1 LRIKLR
7 HNDPTKEIHDVDVLS
22 LSPGG
27 LVAYLKQFHDI
38 NSRWGQEFEV
48 HTEEVI
54 TECAEIQKDIV
65 LKNRRIGKPLTEENL
80 LIAMSLR
87 ALGLTHRISELTMH
101 LSPESNDEFLK
112 SGRFKKPVVISDSQ
126 DPLLPVVEV
135 CRVRPKNVPRDDR
148 NDRKLT
154 ILIQQIVKVTYRLI
168 IRGRPSDW
176 PAIVCVLC
184 LLNLTQETIEG
195 LEYIVGFENVGEL
208 GSVWKMLCDL
218 FDFST
223 KGHHPLVDSTDASY
237 YESLVGSKNMAL
249 EHFLTLNSYWMELG
263 V

>member
-1 LRIKLR
+1 
-7 HNDPTKEIHDVDVLS
+7 VLS

-38 NSRWGQEFEV
+38 NSRWGQEYDM

-65 LKNRRIGKPLTEENL
+65 LKSRRIGKPLTEENL

-101 LSPESNDEFLK
+101 LSPETSDEFLEN
-112 SGRFKKPVVISDSQ
+112 GRFKKPVVISDSQ

-135 CRVRPKNVPRDDR
+135 CRVRQKNVPRDDR
-148 NDRKLT
+148 NDRKLS

-168 IRGRPSDW
+168 VRGRPSDW

-184 LLNLTQETIEG
+184 LLALARETTQG
-195 LEYIVGFENVGEL
+195 FDYIVGFENTDEL
-208 GSVWKMLCDL
+208 DFVWQMLCEV

-223 KGHHPLVDSTDASY
+223 KGHHPLVDSTDVSY

-249 EHFLTLNSYWMELG
+249 EHFLTLNSLWMDLG